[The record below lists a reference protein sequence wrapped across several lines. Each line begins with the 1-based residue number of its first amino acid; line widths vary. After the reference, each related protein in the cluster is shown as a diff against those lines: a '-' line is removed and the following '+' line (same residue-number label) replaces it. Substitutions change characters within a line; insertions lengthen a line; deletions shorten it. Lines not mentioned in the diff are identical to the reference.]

1 MKRKGLIISTAL
13 IALLAVGCNK
23 GNGGKTKSP
32 WGEFLASA
40 MKEAFG
46 EVLPFVQFNEENV
59 RFQFQTNGAAGRFT
73 ILDDNEDNIFDG
85 YGDKLIKKG
94 FEEAEDEYGIYYEK
108 EKNGFSN
115 EVSFDWYPA
124 TADYEAGNELDA
136 YYGYETE
143 EAYIAAHSS
152 SLSFDSVK
160 SFFNER
166 DVKNITLPNYDG
178 ESIIKGLAY
187 NPTMDTLEYDIY
199 ESSHEE
205 MDAYAESLEAKGWT
219 LETDSYGDYSGYLG
233 QTGAYIAVEDWIGY
247 SYDCIRVYM
256 YVAEPP
262 LPEEEGFPILHVL
275 NYLYIEEE
283 IPEED
288 IGEDDFAPYPEGENT
303 EFEYSDEDA
312 WYYGGCDV
320 FVTGTSH
327 DDCAAYVQSMV
338 EDYDWELGEVQYSY
352 DSEDTSLVV
361 ATMYPLTF
369 VTGGSHDVL
378 VVVYDQLDTNYGNVD
393 IFVASQVHKEEGTGS
408 FPLDAL
414 NAFIEE
420 YDLGFEL
427 TAGLEGDNFT
437 FSTFEN
443 GGYHCFQIIL
453 DGNNVALFKSYVN
466 DILIAADYSLD
477 TDTATQVT
485 YNNDDWHQIA
495 IGYVSGS
502 DYTYMNFWE

>member
-59 RFQFQTNGAAGRFT
+59 RFQFLSNKGSGRFV
-73 ILDDNEDNIFDG
+73 ILDDNEADIFDG
-85 YGDKLIKKG
+85 YGDKLVKKG
-94 FEEAEDEYGIYYEK
+94 FEEVEDEEGIYYEK
-108 EKNGFSN
+108 EKNGFYN
-115 EVSFDWYPA
+115 EVSFAWYPA
-124 TADYEAGNELDA
+124 TSEYVAGNQLDA
-136 YYGYETE
+136 SYGYETE
-143 EAYIAAHSS
+143 EAYTAAHST

-166 DVKNITLPNYDG
+166 SVKNITLPKYNG
-178 ESIIKGLAY
+178 ESIVKGLAY
-187 NPTMDTLEYDIY
+187 NPNMDTLEYDVY
-199 ESSHEE
+199 DSSHDE
-205 MDAYAESLEAKGWT
+205 MVAYAESLEAKGWT
-219 LETDSYGDYSGYLG
+219 LTTDSYGDYSGYLG
-233 QTGAYIAVEDWIGY
+233 QTGAYIAVEDYIGY

-262 LPEEEGFPILHVL
+262 LPEEEGFPIQHVL
-275 NYLYIEEE
+275 NYLYSAEQ

-303 EFEYSDEDA
+303 EFEYDDEYA
-312 WYYGGCDV
+312 SYYGGCDV
-320 FVTGTSH
+320 YVTGTSH

-338 EDYDWELGEVQYSY
+338 EDYDWELGEVEYTY

-378 VVVYDQLDTNYGNVD
+378 VIVYDQLDTSYEYVD
-393 IFVASQVHKEEGTGS
+393 IFVASQVHKEEETGP
-408 FPLDAL
+408 FPLEAL
-414 NAFIEE
+414 NAFIVE

-453 DGNNVALFKSYVN
+453 EGNNVATFKSYVN
-466 DILIAADYSLD
+466 DILIAANYSLD
-477 TDTATQVT
+477 TDEETRVT
-485 YNNDDWHQIA
+485 YNNDAWHQIDIA
-495 IGYVSGS
+495 YVSDEGC
-502 DYTYMNFWE
+502 TFMNFWE